1 MGNAYEKIE
10 NNARNLLVP
19 FASNGL
25 QHFAQPIFE
34 FNKSLKKLNFDA
46 DVLFLKDARREWYLG
61 GLEGMGSNIDENL
74 DFLKNEFAKYDKV
87 ICMGCSAGGYGAL
100 LYGSLLNVDAV
111 IAFYPQCHLDFLT
124 PDGCVDTRHSPTPI
138 CNERMRQ
145 YDSFRK
151 YNNLADH
158 LNDTTDYHV
167 MTEKGSLFHGPYHY
181 EILSHQ
187 SNVHKFDYG
196 PGEALENGF
205 VEKVVGSHINK

>member
-1 MGNAYEKIE
+1 MENAYEKLE

-25 QHFAQPIFE
+25 LQFAQPIFE

-61 GLEGMGSNIDENL
+61 GLDGMGSNIDENL
-74 DFLKNEFAKYDKV
+74 DFLRNEFSKYDKV
-87 ICMGCSAGGYGAL
+87 ICMGCSAGGYGAI

-111 IAFYPQCHLDFLT
+111 IAFYPQCHLDYLT
-124 PDGCVDTRHSPTPI
+124 PDGCINTQNSGKPI

-145 YDSFRK
+145 YESFRK

-158 LNDTTDYHV
+158 LNEVTDYHV
-167 MTEKGSLFHGPYHY
+167 MTEDNSIFHGKYHY
-181 EILSHQ
+181 DILSHK
-187 SNVHKFDYG
+187 SNVHNFDYL
-196 PGEALENGF
+196 PKEALENGF
-205 VEKVVGSHINK
+205 VEKVVKSHI